1 MVKDKDA
8 EIVKLKEQ
16 LEEKKSNAVAAAIA
30 AKQVVESNSSNKG
43 GNKVPIPGVPS
54 KPNN

>member
-30 AKQVVESNSSNKG
+30 AK
-43 GNKVPIPGVPS
+43 
-54 KPNN
+54 